1 VHVADAGYLRDGV
14 LDLQQNR
21 AELRGKLVVEVGEVD
36 VAFRLR
42 RASTQS
48 LKVAA

>member
-1 VHVADAGYLRDGV
+1 MPADAGYLRDGV

-36 VAFRLR
+36 VAFRFEGRLPNR
-42 RASTQS
+42 
-48 LKVAA
+48 